1 MRNKCV
7 TKLRDKQRKKS
18 DSYNMMYQLEYSY
31 RPTGIKHCVLSK
43 IPSSYYRL
51 PQCLKRVGNSYFFR
65 EILQQQKRHLP
76 LRRHSII
83 TSDLSIVK
91 ATRITLFPRHL
102 IQEESVGSYYIH
114 INHSIA
120 HSKIQG
126 TVMCLAHNGETRTGI
141 LQVKEQGK
149 YENRALR
156 LGSSCTEMQ

>member
-1 MRNKCV
+1 MCNKIA
-7 TKLRDKQRKKS
+7 RQAEE

-31 RPTGIKHCVLSK
+31 RPTGNKHCVLSK

-76 LRRHSII
+76 LRRNSII

-141 LQVKEQGK
+141 LQVIEQGK
-149 YENRALR
+149 YENRTLR

>member
-1 MRNKCV
+1 M
-7 TKLRDKQRKKS
+7 
-18 DSYNMMYQLEYSY
+18 
-31 RPTGIKHCVLSK
+31 
-43 IPSSYYRL
+43 
-51 PQCLKRVGNSYFFR
+51 GNSYFFR
-65 EILQQQKRHLP
+65 EILQKQKRYLP

-126 TVMCLAHNGETRTGI
+126 TVMYLAHNGETRTGI
-141 LQVKEQGK
+141 LQVKE
-149 YENRALR
+149 
-156 LGSSCTEMQ
+156 

>member
-1 MRNKCV
+1 
-7 TKLRDKQRKKS
+7 
-18 DSYNMMYQLEYSY
+18 MMYQLEYSY
-31 RPTGIKHCVLSK
+31 RPTGIKHCILSK

-126 TVMCLAHNGETRTGI
+126 TVMYLAHNGE
-141 LQVKEQGK
+141 LEPVSFKSK
-149 YENRALR
+149 NRVSTKTEPFVSDPPALKCNNHIYVR
-156 LGSSCTEMQ
+156 HCMRSARHFTPSYM

>member
-1 MRNKCV
+1 
-7 TKLRDKQRKKS
+7 
-18 DSYNMMYQLEYSY
+18 MMYQLEYSY
-31 RPTGIKHCVLSK
+31 RPNGIKHCVLSK

-51 PQCLKRVGNSYFFR
+51 PQCLKRVGNSYFFHVL
-65 EILQQQKRHLP
+65 LQQQKRHLP

-126 TVMCLAHNGETRTGI
+126 TVMYLAHNGETRTGI